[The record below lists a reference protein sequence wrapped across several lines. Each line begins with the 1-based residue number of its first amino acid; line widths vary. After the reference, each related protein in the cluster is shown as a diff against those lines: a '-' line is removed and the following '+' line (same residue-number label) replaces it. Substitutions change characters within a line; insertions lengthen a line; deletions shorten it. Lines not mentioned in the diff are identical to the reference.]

1 MRGDREQDRAA
12 VETLRDLV
20 AIPSFSGGEQR
31 AAEYLAERMAHLGY
45 AVRVDD
51 AGNVVGEIGG
61 PGDPTIMMV
70 GHLDTV
76 RGTLP
81 VREVDGVLHGR
92 GTVDAKGPL
101 AAMAHAGARAG
112 GPACRLVVVGAV
124 DEEDASR
131 GAHHLLATA
140 ERPDVL
146 LIGEPSGADA
156 VVVGYKGI
164 LRFDWR
170 VRRPAAHTSSPAERA
185 VEVAAGFWS
194 SVRDRFAADPAAPA
208 FDRAI
213 PALTALRGDLVEA
226 CARVSCRLPR
236 GFDTAS
242 FLTWVRGWAAGTE
255 VTVHEDLPAVRT
267 SRADPLVRAVVDAV
281 ARVTGRAGVKVKL
294 GTSDMNV
301 LAPGWQV
308 PAIAY
313 GPGDSALDHTDEE
326 RIVVA
331 DYLTAIDVLTR
342 ALPDVAAR
350 LSAREPAATRT
361 PGG

>member
-1 MRGDREQDRAA
+1 MRDDREQDRAA

-20 AIPSFSGGEQR
+20 AIPSFSGREQ
-31 AAEYLAERMAHLGY
+31 AAAAYLAERMARLGY

-61 PGDPTIMMV
+61 QDGPLVMLV

-81 VREVDGVLHGR
+81 VREADGVLYGR

-101 AAMAHAGARAG
+101 AAMVHAAARAA
-112 GPACRLVVVGAV
+112 GPRRRFVVAGAV
-124 DEEDASR
+124 DEEDTSR

-146 LIGEPSGADA
+146 LIGEPSGVDA
-156 VVVGYKGI
+156 VVFGYKGI

-185 VEVAAGFWS
+185 VEVAAGFWTA
-194 SVRDRFAADPAAPA
+194 VRDRFAADPAAPA
-208 FDRAI
+208 FDRPI
-213 PALTALRGDLVEA
+213 PALTALHGDLVQA

-236 GFDTAS
+236 DFDTES
-242 FLTWVRGWAAGTE
+242 FLAWARGWADGAE

-267 SRADPLVRAVVDAV
+267 SRADPLVRAVVDATR
-281 ARVTGRAGVKVKL
+281 RVTGRASVKVKL

-301 LAPGWQV
+301 LAPGWRV

-313 GPGDSALDHTDEE
+313 GPGDSALDHTDDEH
-326 RIVVA
+326 IAIA
-331 DYLTAIDVLTR
+331 DYLAAIDVLTS
-342 ALPDVAAR
+342 ALPDIAAR
-350 LSAREPAATRT
+350 LSTREPTST
-361 PGG
+361 PGR